1 MGGFQMS
8 NDQNRAATIFK
19 ISTIVLIVIELSN
32 LFFGVSQFFLNFND
46 TAKIKSQIEA
56 FPELEA
62 SGRQIDPE
70 FIRSAMIIVGVLVAL
85 FGLLFLFLLVR
96 KLIKYSSGKFITR
109 GIYVFLGA
117 SALLSLIA
125 TRNNIQIN
133 INFFTTLMTLIA
145 SIAAIVTATT
155 LNQDRSKR
163 PERDYQPI
171 PKANM
176 TVTDTGN
183 NGDSNYQYYN
193 PAYRDANEN
202 KKYDKVQNADK
213 IDMDNYRN

>member
-1 MGGFQMS
+1 MS

-133 INFFTTLMTLIA
+133 INFLTTLMTLIA

>member
-1 MGGFQMS
+1 MS

-19 ISTIVLIVIELSN
+19 FSTIVLIVIELSN

-176 TVTDTGN
+176 TGNDTGN
-183 NGDSNYQYYN
+183 NVDSNYQYYN

>member
-1 MGGFQMS
+1 MS